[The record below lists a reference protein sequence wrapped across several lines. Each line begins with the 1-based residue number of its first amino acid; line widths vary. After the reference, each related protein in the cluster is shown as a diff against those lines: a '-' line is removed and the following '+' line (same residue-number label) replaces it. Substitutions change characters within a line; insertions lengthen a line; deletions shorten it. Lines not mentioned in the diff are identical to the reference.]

1 MDIRNPRT
9 LRMALAGIAAAAI
22 LYLYFFSAFIPFGHR
37 AVAAER
43 AGLEQEYREL
53 SADLSKARQT
63 LNNLAEV
70 ERQYELLTRRW
81 EVAAE
86 LLPEEK
92 EVAELLRKVTLVG
105 QQSGV
110 EFLLFRPKATLTG
123 EIYNEN
129 PVEVKVVGGYHQVG
143 SFLAEVANLDRIV
156 NVTSLALTAREN
168 EARQRQTVEAL
179 FTATA
184 YTLNPNP
191 SPTAAAE
198 VAPGG
203 LPAPVDEKAGAPAAK
218 AAGAAKGSAQATK
231 ASTRQ
236 GGEKHES

>member
-1 MDIRNPRT
+1 MDFQNART
-9 LRMALAGIAAAAI
+9 QRMVLAGIAAAAI
-22 LYLYFFSAFIPFGHR
+22 VYLYFFSTFVPFGHR
-37 AVAAER
+37 AVAADR
-43 AGLEQEYREL
+43 AVLEQEYRQL

-70 ERQYELLTRRW
+70 ERQHEILTRRW

-86 LLPEEK
+86 LLPEER

-110 EFLLFRPKATLTG
+110 EFLLFRPKSVVAG
-123 EIYNEN
+123 ELYNEN
-129 PVEVKVVGGYHQVG
+129 PVEVKVLGGYHQIG

-156 NVTSLALTAREN
+156 NVSNLALTANDDEN
-168 EARQRQTVEAL
+168 AQRMTVEAL

-191 SPTAAAE
+191 PPPPEAASTGN
-198 VAPGG
+198 APGG
-203 LPAPVDEKAGAPAAK
+203 PETGAPEGSGKGAK
-218 AAGAAKGSAQATK
+218 MLEEGSKTGKPAQ
-231 ASTRQ
+231 RQ
-236 GGEKHES
+236 GGEKNES